1 MATEIQLLE
10 RGFKSFDHMQKNFDK
25 LAKKFEGK
33 LIAITEGKIIASSD
47 TIEDLI
53 KQIEEKGMNPM
64 EVYITSFPP
73 KDFIWIL

>member
-10 RGFKSFDHMQKNFDK
+10 RGFKSFDYMQKNFDE
-25 LAKKFEGK
+25 LAKKFEDK
-33 LIAITEGKIIASSD
+33 LIAITEEKIIASSD

-53 KQIEEKGMNPM
+53 KQIEEKGMNPV
-64 EVYITSFPP
+64 EVYITSFPS